1 MSTNFTNL
9 SLNQKIQNIKD
20 IDISGLR
27 YDVDQSFNAISTTL
41 TSGLTDLRNDVD
53 ASFTALRSDVDTSFT
68 DLRSDI
74 DTSFSI
80 LRDVDISNLRF
91 YVDSSFERVD
101 GRIDDLSGDVHT
113 FINDLSGTDGRINI
127 LETSMNLVHRA
138 VFEGDLSSIVLQN
151 ALDISDNKIRIENI
165 SRSLF
170 DSDVSLTALLDRSNE
185 IFSNLDPSYN
195 ILERL
200 QTDMKHMRINLQ
212 VEGEMDISK
221 VVFSTGM
228 GGPIEDLSGNLA
240 AYGIPVLGKST
251 LDEVMITSRG
261 YIDPSSQPIS
271 FILKAYDA
279 SGTGLD
285 ASYNIDLDTNYKV
298 DTDIS
303 LAFENKQNQLVIVSE
318 ETNLDTWHPDSR
330 FRFTFAFSKDPVL
343 TGSDYYTDQSG
354 SDFYTS

>member
-1 MSTNFTNL
+1 
-9 SLNQKIQNIKD
+9 
-20 IDISGLR
+20 
-27 YDVDQSFNAISTTL
+27 
-41 TSGLTDLRNDVD
+41 
-53 ASFTALRSDVDTSFT
+53 
-68 DLRSDI
+68 
-74 DTSFSI
+74 
-80 LRDVDISNLRF
+80 
-91 YVDSSFERVD
+91 
-101 GRIDDLSGDVHT
+101 
-113 FINDLSGTDGRINI
+113 
-127 LETSMNLVHRA
+127 MNLVHRA
-138 VFEGDLSSIVLQN
+138 VFDGDLSSIVLQN
-151 ALDISDNKIRIENI
+151 ALDISDNKIRIQNI
-165 SRSLF
+165 SKSLF
-170 DSDVSLTALLDRSNE
+170 DSDVSLDALLERSNE
-185 IFSNLDPSYN
+185 IFNNLDPSYN

-221 VVFSTGM
+221 VVFSTGI

-261 YIDPSSQPIS
+261 YIDPSSQPIT

-285 ASYNIDLDTNYKV
+285 ASYNINLDTNYKV